1 VTDAALRPQDQ
12 RASGSLRSV
21 LTNPGL
27 LRIVGGWSFGIAG
40 DQALVVAI
48 LIIAFVQGGPF
59 AVGLFGLVRIAPS
72 IIAGPLV
79 ARPASRYP
87 PTRLLLVVQLVR
99 TLAAVAAVAVILA
112 GSWLP
117 ALFLVNA
124 IGATAGALVRPFGAT
139 ALPSLAR
146 TPGELVAANLAL
158 ATGEGLG
165 AFGGPLLA
173 AVLVAV
179 SGPPAAAVAGT
190 VLFAMATLSM
200 AGLGGSADELA
211 EAAAHQRALAAAAA
225 SERKQGSALA
235 GLTAGLRVARARP
248 GAAALLAGLGSQVV
262 TRGLM
267 SALITAASF
276 DLLGLG
282 EPGVGTL
289 NAAWGL
295 GGLVGAL
302 AAVSLASRQRLGPAF
317 AASLVLWGLPL
328 AVIGLVPWPV
338 VAFGAMFVSGAGNA
352 TLDISGLTLLQRTVP
367 SADRMAA
374 FVLLEQIVGVGLGVG
389 SILAPLLLTELGD
402 RGALVVAGSLTSI
415 AALATWRRI
424 RRVDADAVVPAEAV
438 AILRSAPMFERLPM
452 TALERL
458 AESMRPID
466 YAPDTDII
474 REGEAGDSYMIIA
487 SGKVEVSVA
496 GHRVAELGPGQAFG
510 EIALLRG
517 VPRTATVRTI
527 KAATVYSIPMRDFHE
542 AIAGPTSAAIAHRV
556 ASETLERSA

>member
-1 VTDAALRPQDQ
+1 VTDTAAPLQQ
-12 RASGSLRSV
+12 QHASSAVRAV

-72 IIAGPLV
+72 IIAGPLI

-87 PTRLLLVVQLVR
+87 PTRLLLYVQLIR
-99 TLAAVAAVAVILA
+99 TIAAVVAVAVILA

-117 ALFLVNA
+117 ALFVVNA
-124 IGATAGALVRPFGAT
+124 IGATAGALVRPFQAT

-173 AVLVAV
+173 GILVAV
-179 SGPPAAAVAGT
+179 SGPPAAAVAAT
-190 VLFAMATLSM
+190 ALFGLATLSM
-200 AGLGGSADELA
+200 VGLGGSADDIA
-211 EAAAHQRALAAAAA
+211 EAAAEQRAREAAAEHA
-225 SERKQGSALA
+225 SGNALS
-235 GLTAGLRVARARP
+235 GLTAGLKVARQRP
-248 GAAALLAGLGSQVV
+248 GAAALLAGLASQVV

-267 SALITAASF
+267 GAVITAASF

-295 GGLVGAL
+295 GSLIGAV
-302 AAVSLASRQRLGPAF
+302 AAVSLASRSKLGPAF
-317 AASLVLWGLPL
+317 AVSLVVWGLPL
-328 AVIGLVPWPV
+328 SLIGVVPLPV
-338 VAFGAMFVSGAGNA
+338 VAFAAMFVSGAGNA

-367 SADRMAA
+367 SADRMAI
-374 FVLLEQIVGVGLGVG
+374 FVLLEQVVGVGLGIG
-389 SILAPLLLTELGD
+389 SILGPVLLFGLGD
-402 RGALVVAGSLTSI
+402 RGALIVAGTFTSI

-424 RRVDADAVVPAEAV
+424 RRVDADAIVPAEKV
-438 AILRSAPMFERLPM
+438 SILRSSPMFERLPM

-458 AESMRPID
+458 AESMRPVT

-474 REGEAGDSYMIIA
+474 REGEAGDTYMIIG
-487 SGKVEVSVA
+487 SGRVEVTVT
-496 GHRVAELGPGQAFG
+496 GHRVAELGPGHAFG

-517 VPRTATVRTI
+517 VPRTATVRAIDRATI
-527 KAATVYSIPMRDFHE
+527 YEIPVCDFEE
-542 AIAGPTSAAIAHRV
+542 AISGPTSSAVARRV
-556 ASETLERSA
+556 AAETLARGA

>member
-1 VTDAALRPQDQ
+1 MTAAGRRTEHQ
-12 RASGSLRSV
+12 RATGAVRAV
-21 LTNPGL
+21 LTNVGL

-48 LIIAFVQGGPF
+48 LIIAFVQGGPV

-87 PTRLLLVVQLVR
+87 ATRLLLAAQLVR
-99 TLAAVAAVAVILA
+99 AIVAVAAVGVILA
-112 GSWLP
+112 GGWLP
-117 ALFLVNA
+117 GLFIVNA
-124 IGATAGALVRPFGAT
+124 IGATAGALVRPFQAT

-146 TPGELVAANLAL
+146 TPSELVAANLAL

-165 AFGGPLLA
+165 GFGGPLLA
-173 AVLVAV
+173 GILVAV
-179 SGPPAAAVAGT
+179 SGPPAAAVAGM
-190 VLFAMATLSM
+190 VLFGLATLSM
-200 AGLGGSADELA
+200 VGLGGSADEAA
-211 EAAAHQRALAAAAA
+211 EAAAERRAREMVAARRA
-225 SERKQGSALA
+225 SGSALG
-235 GLTAGLRVARARP
+235 GLTAGLHVARARP
-248 GAAALLAGLGSQVV
+248 GAAALLVGLGSQVV

-295 GGLVGAL
+295 GGLIGAL
-302 AAVSLASRQRLGPAF
+302 AAVSLASRSHLGPAF
-317 AASLVLWGLPL
+317 AISLVAWGLPL
-328 AVIGLVPWPV
+328 SVIGVVPLPV
-338 VAFGAMFVSGAGNA
+338 VAFAAMFVSGAGNA
-352 TLDISGLTLLQRTVP
+352 TLDISGFTLLQRTVP
-367 SADRMAA
+367 SVDRMAI
-374 FVLLEQIVGVGLGVG
+374 FVLLEQIVGVSLAIG
-389 SILAPLLLTELGD
+389 SILGPVLLLGLGD
-402 RGALVVAGSLTSI
+402 RGALIVAGTFTSI
-415 AALATWRRI
+415 AVLVTWRRI

-438 AILRSAPMFERLPM
+438 AILRSSPMFERLPM

-458 AESMRPID
+458 AESMRPVT
-466 YAPDTDII
+466 YAPDSEII
-474 REGEAGDSYMIIA
+474 REGEAGDTYMIIG
-487 SGKVEVSVA
+487 SGRVEVSVT

-517 VPRTATVRTI
+517 VPRTATVRAIDAVTI
-527 KAATVYSIPMRDFHE
+527 HVIPVTDFQE

-556 ASETLERSA
+556 ASETLARGA